1 MIGLFMQ
8 KPSIIAGI
16 GNIVEK
22 LVVGVIE
29 SMESRDQA

>member
-8 KPSIIAGI
+8 KPSIIACVV
-16 GNIVEK
+16 NLRDK
-22 LVVGVIE
+22 LIVGVIE